1 MRRWVAA
8 VAIYALIGFG
18 LLATSAYSGSLP
30 TGKTLDFGTTI
41 TGGTVNYPSGLGAKF
56 RVTNA
61 PITFVQQGPSDKRF
75 AITGGTIDV
84 VTGGCIK
91 GCSFNSRTQSQGSRF
106 ADGGVVMVFGSLPEF
121 PNDPTGLLFEGTFNS
136 TLGSKLFSHKVCPV
150 TNVTLS
156 NKAGAKSGGLDG
168 CVQITDVNQALLADM
183 NFPRDSNGQGY
194 FSTLAFDLS
203 FTSAAG
209 WNGVIKSSDLNI
221 IPAPE
226 PSTLLLFGSCLFIG
240 AGLLRRKFRAQ

>member
-8 VAIYALIGFG
+8 VAVYALMGFS

-30 TGKTLDFGTTI
+30 TGKTLDFGTTVK
-41 TGGTVNYPSGLGAKF
+41 GGTVSYPLGIGQKF
-56 RVTNA
+56 RVVDA

-84 VTGGCIK
+84 LTGGCVK
-91 GCSFNSRTQSQGSRF
+91 GCTFNARTQSQGSQF
-106 ADGGVVMVFGSLPEF
+106 ADGGVVKVFGSLPEL
-121 PNDPTGLLFEGTFNS
+121 PGDPSGLLFEGTFNS
-136 TLGSKLFSHKVCPV
+136 SLGSKLFSHQVCPV
-150 TNVTLS
+150 TNVSLT
-156 NKAGAKSGGLDG
+156 NKAGRTGGLDG
-168 CVQITDVNQALLADM
+168 CVQITDVNKALLADM
-183 NFPRDSNGQGY
+183 NFPLDSNGQGY
-194 FSTLAFDLS
+194 FSTLAFDLAFNGS
-203 FTSAAG
+203 G
-209 WNGVIKSSDLNI
+209 WNGMIKSSDLNI